1 MNESPLELTLQH
13 RVKEAWAKL
22 APAERK
28 VAAYLRDH
36 LEDVPF
42 ASASDLGE
50 ATGTSDATVVRTAK
64 ALGYSGLA
72 ALKHEAGRRVAAM
85 VRPSDRLRAR
95 IERLAGDPGELLDR
109 VFEDAVEV
117 LRETRTALRADGL
130 TRAAETLAAARE
142 VIAYGVGPSGI
153 AADYLALR
161 LTRLGLKARS
171 SSDTGFRFADLVVP
185 IGAGDVIVL
194 FAPARLFSELEV
206 LLDRAEAVGAKV
218 VLVTDSLGPVLG
230 PRAVAT
236 LLATLSA
243 TGATREMLA
252 SIAVIDALALAVASR
267 LGDRA
272 VAASALL
279 DEVRMSFIEDGTSG
293 KPD

>member
-1 MNESPLELTLQH
+1 MNESRLELTLQH

-36 LEDVPF
+36 LQDVPF

-50 ATGTSDATVVRTAK
+50 ATCTSDATVVRTAK

-72 ALKHEAGRRVAAM
+72 ELKHEAGRRVAAM

-95 IERLAGDPGELLDR
+95 IQRLTGDPDALLDR

-117 LRETRTALRADGL
+117 LRETRAALHGDGL
-130 TRAAETLAAARE
+130 DLAVETLTTAGE
-142 VIAYGVGPSGI
+142 VVAYGVGPSGI

-161 LTRLGLKARS
+161 LNRLGLKARS
-171 SSDTGFRFADLVVP
+171 SSDTGFRFADLVVSLRT
-185 IGAGDVIVL
+185 GDAIVL

-218 VLVTDSLGPVLG
+218 VLITDSLGPVLG
-230 PRAVAT
+230 ARAVAT

-252 SIAVIDALALAVASR
+252 SIAIIDALALAVASR

-279 DEVRMSFIEDGTSG
+279 DEVRTTFIEGG
-293 KPD
+293 PAKP

>member
-1 MNESPLELTLQH
+1 M
-13 RVKEAWAKL
+13 KETWARL

-36 LEDVPF
+36 LQDVPF

-64 ALGYSGLA
+64 ALGFSGLA
-72 ALKHEAGRRVAAM
+72 ELKHEAGRLVAAL

-95 IERLAGDPGELLDR
+95 IERLTGDPEELLDR

-117 LRETRTALRADGL
+117 LRETRAALRGEGL
-130 TRAAETLAAARE
+130 ALAAETLTQSRE

-153 AADYLALR
+153 AAEYLALR
-161 LTRLGLKARS
+161 LNRLGMKARA
-171 SSDTGFRFADLVVP
+171 SSDTGFRFADLIVPLGPGDTVVM
-185 IGAGDVIVL
+185 
-194 FAPARLFSELEV
+194 FAPARLFYELEV
-206 LLDRAEAVGAKV
+206 LLDQAEAVGAKV
-218 VLVTDSLGPVLG
+218 VLITDSLGPVLG
-230 PRAVAT
+230 PRVAAT

-243 TGATREMLA
+243 TGATREMLP

-279 DEVRMSFIEDGTSG
+279 DDIRAPFIEGATGRAPRG
-293 KPD
+293 K